1 MHKLNL
7 LWDITNECNLRCIH
21 CYNAN
26 TPKKCSSNFYMIE
39 PTKIIKQIS
48 ELGFTHIHLLGGE
61 PLLYKNLSTLINAA
75 IKNNIDI
82 SINTN
87 GLLLTD
93 SVCELLL
100 KSNVSQVV
108 ISLDGASPKDND
120 FIRGKGVFEKVTQ
133 NIRCLS
139 NLRETLNSNTII
151 ILASVITKSNIQN
164 IHKIVSLANELG
176 IDYIDISALYHNG
189 NAMKNLDI
197 LSITAEEYYEAIKK
211 ILAYSIK
218 FQQKVQVDCK
228 SMVLQK
234 IYEELGLTVQ
244 IEDSYDCC
252 QAGKTM
258 IYMDAELNLFPCGPY
273 AYKIPDGEF
282 KINLFNENALKQ
294 LNQFSLISK
303 NTQKHN
309 ICKQCPSKNNCNQCP
324 ICYSDSDKLCEF
336 ILNKCVT

>member
-1 MHKLNL
+1 MNNLNL

-26 TPKKCSSNFYMIE
+26 APAKHSSGFDMIE
-39 PTKIIKQIS
+39 PKEIIKQLS
-48 ELGFTHIHLLGGE
+48 NLGFTHIHLLGGE
-61 PLLYKNLSTLINAA
+61 PLLYKKLPVLINTA

-93 SVCELLL
+93 STCEFLL
-100 KSNVSQVV
+100 KSGVSQVV
-108 ISLDGASPKDND
+108 ISLDGASAKDND
-120 FIRGKGVFEKVTQ
+120 FIRGKGVFEKVTK
-133 NIRCLS
+133 NIRRLS
-139 NLRETLNSNTII
+139 NFRETLNSNISI
-151 ILASVITKSNIQN
+151 GLASVITKSNIEN
-164 IHKIVSLANELG
+164 IHKIVSFAKELC

-189 NAMKNLDI
+189 N
-197 LSITAEEYYEAIKK
+197 AIKK

-234 IYEELGLTVQ
+234 IYKEIGLTVQ
-244 IEDSYDCC
+244 IDDSYDVC

-258 IYMDAELNLFPCGPY
+258 IYMDANLNLFPCGPY

-282 KINLFNENALKQ
+282 KVNLFDKNALEQ
-294 LNQFSLISK
+294 LSQFNHISK
-303 NTQKHN
+303 NTKKHK
-309 ICKQCPSKNNCNQCP
+309 ICKQCSHKSSCQQCP

-336 ILNKCVT
+336 LLKKCDT